1 MALIGTGLN
10 LAGSTVDFFGKQKE
24 TKRQRDEAERER
36 LKQAE
41 AARKARS
48 SLPEYSLGRG
58 ARQAFMMSQQDRAG
72 DIATREAERAAA
84 SGLGAL
90 QSGGAKA
97 LIGGASAMARQQQE
111 SLARAA
117 AESQARRQVGMETF
131 AGREQNVLDANVQ
144 GARELGLF
152 DYGRALTRADEAR
165 VAEEQAKGQLAA
177 NRQNLIQDLFSAG
190 SGAFDILGQ
199 SKMDEAKEGA
209 KIKETPG
216 EFSHKTNPIDLIRNG
231 KKIGEATGGELIFNP
246 EQSGKIERMASEGD
260 SELHS
265 YLRKLFKEFNSKK

>member
-1 MALIGTGLN
+1 MAIIGTTLN
-10 LAGSTVDFFGKQKE
+10 VAGGAVDFFGKQKE
-24 TKRQRDEAERER
+24 TKRQRDEAERAMRE
-36 LKQAE
+36 QAE
-41 AARKARS
+41 AARKARA

-58 ARQAFMMSQQDRAG
+58 ARQALMMSQQDRAG
-72 DIATREAERAAA
+72 DIARREAERAAA

-97 LIGGASAMARQQQE
+97 LIGGASSMARQQQE

-117 AESQARRQVGMETF
+117 AESQARRQAGMDVF
-131 AGREQNVLDANVQ
+131 AGREQSVLDTNVA

-152 DYGRALTRADEAR
+152 DYGRALTRADEAEAAR
-165 VAEEQAKGQLAA
+165 EKARGQIAA
-177 NRQNLIQDLFSAG
+177 NRQNFIQDLFGAASGGLDVLGAAGASAK
-190 SGAFDILGQ
+190 D
-199 SKMDEAKEGA
+199 GA

-216 EFSHKTNPIDLIRNG
+216 EFSHKTNPIDLVRNG

-265 YLRKLFKEFNSKK
+265 YLRKLFREFNSKK

>member
-1 MALIGTGLN
+1 MAILGTTLN
-10 LAGSTVDFFGKQKE
+10 VAGGAVDFFGKQKE
-24 TKRQRDEAERER
+24 TKRQRDEAERAMRE
-36 LKQAE
+36 QAE
-41 AARKARS
+41 AARKARA

-58 ARQAFMMSQQDRAG
+58 ARQAFMMSQQDKAG
-72 DIATREAERAAA
+72 DIARREAERAAA

-97 LIGGASAMARQQQE
+97 LIGGASSMARQQQE

-117 AESQARRQVGMETF
+117 AESQARRQKGMDVF
-131 AGREQNVLDANVQ
+131 AGREQDVLDTNVTA
-144 GARELGLF
+144 ARELGLF
-152 DYGRALTRADEAR
+152 DYGRALTRADEAEAAR
-165 VAEEQAKGQLAA
+165 EQARGQIAA
-177 NRQNLIQDLFSAG
+177 NRQNLIQDLFGAASGGLDVLGAG
-190 SGAFDILGQ
+190 L
-199 SKMDEAKEGA
+199 AKDGA

-216 EFSHKTNPIDLIRNG
+216 EFSHKTNPIDLVRNG

-265 YLRKLFKEFNSKK
+265 YLRKLFREFNSKK